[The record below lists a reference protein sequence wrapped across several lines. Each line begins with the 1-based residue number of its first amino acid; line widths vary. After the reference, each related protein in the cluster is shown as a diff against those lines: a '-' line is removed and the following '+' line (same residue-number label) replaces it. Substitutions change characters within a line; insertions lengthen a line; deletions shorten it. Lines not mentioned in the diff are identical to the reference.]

1 MDHLKYM
8 KDLRD
13 RGIYDDSSSIQVE
26 CLKFCYSELIQE
38 DLHKV
43 AQLWNLHNI
52 RPSSTAESL
61 SGRPDTM
68 YFVPEITGANDYKV
82 AVDLDDLDVAMEM
95 FPLERPRHG
104 CSPLFSELAF
114 MLMGENELSL
124 PSDVEQAMA
133 LYLKLLDLINPFL
146 LNI

>member
-1 MDHLKYM
+1 M

-13 RGIYDDSSSIQVE
+13 LGIYDNSSSIQLE
-26 CLKFCYSELIQE
+26 CLKFCYSELIQK

-52 RPSSTAESL
+52 RHPSTAESP

-68 YFVPEITGANDYKV
+68 YFVPDFTGANDYKV

-104 CSPLFSELAF
+104 CSPLSSAEAF
-114 MLMGENELSL
+114 YGYWYN
-124 PSDVEQAMA
+124 
-133 LYLKLLDLINPFL
+133 NRG
-146 LNI
+146 